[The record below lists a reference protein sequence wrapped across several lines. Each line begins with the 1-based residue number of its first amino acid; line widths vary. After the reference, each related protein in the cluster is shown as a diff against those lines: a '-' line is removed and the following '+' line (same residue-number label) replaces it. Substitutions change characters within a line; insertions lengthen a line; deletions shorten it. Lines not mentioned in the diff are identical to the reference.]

1 MGSPKQRKPRQ
12 IGVRVR
18 VADPAAFTTALR
30 EYADQV
36 GGIEAASDRL
46 GVSRAQ
52 LYRLMKPGGHMTLR
66 TSTYQRLVRK
76 LPTRSAPH
84 LLAAVLSP
92 LAELG
97 LRAHNEWL
105 AGELRPFGLAPF
117 AAANGWPPGA
127 APAIPRDPEQ
137 EAIAEGTWAML
148 QRLYDWQ
155 PKRMKDFER
164 RLVAAGFG
172 DRVRWTAARK
182 SANMSARA
190 SGDALTARGLLALVR
205 LIEPLQGNSALEHRL
220 LNNRSFRGQ
229 RLGRYLHAA
238 MEKELVLLERDSD
251 LARAQALGD
260 YMAM

>member
-1 MGSPKQRKPRQ
+1 MGSLKPRKPRQ

-18 VADPAAFTTALR
+18 VADPAAFATALR
-30 EYADQV
+30 EYADRV

-52 LYRLMKPGGHMTLR
+52 LYRLMKSEGRMTLR

-76 LPTRSAPH
+76 LPARSAPH

-92 LAELG
+92 LAELA

-105 AGELRPFGLAPF
+105 AGELQPFGLAPF
-117 AAANGWPPGA
+117 ATANGWPPGA
-127 APAIPRDPEQ
+127 APAIPHDAEQ
-137 EAIAEGTWAML
+137 ESMAEGTWATL

-155 PKRMKDFER
+155 PKRMKDFEK
-164 RLVAAGFG
+164 RLVEAGFG
-172 DRVRWTAARK
+172 NRERWMTTRK
-182 SANMSARA
+182 DGPLSARA
-190 SGDALTARGLLALVR
+190 CIEVLSARALLALVR
-205 LIEPLQGNSALEHRL
+205 LIEPLRGESALEHRFL
-220 LNNRSFRGQ
+220 DNRSFRGR

-260 YMAM
+260 HMAL